1 MADYTPD
8 DNFSGTDSIK
18 FTVTSP
24 NGISEEGNIYITI
37 SPVNDLPVLDEI
49 ASVSVDEDNDFI
61 TYFAQPVNNL
71 DPATSL
77 VFPNPAKN
85 QFTITNQSASSI
97 ILYDVFGKRVLQQ
110 DLNNSKTIERGNL
123 SSGMYFYYLKT
134 KKKILKN
141 GKVIFE

>member
-1 MADYTPD
+1 MQTGLYV
-8 DNFSGTDSIK
+8 FSGA
-18 FTVTSP
+18 FP
-24 NGISEEGNIYITI
+24 
-37 SPVNDLPVLDEI
+37 L
-49 ASVSVDEDNDFI
+49 A
-61 TYFAQPVNNL
+61 VNNL
-71 DPATSL
+71 DPVKSL

-123 SSGMYFYYLKT
+123 SSGMYFYCIKT
-134 KKKILKN
+134 KKEILEN